1 MENRRRWHTRG
12 YLPHFDGD
20 VCQFITIR
28 LADSL
33 PQTVLARFEHEL
45 EANKLEKF
53 YSREKQIKIEE
64 FLDRGVGEC
73 LLSVPALAQIVMD
86 ALFHFESERYKTYSF
101 VIMPNH
107 AHWLMRPMPGWS
119 LSDIMKSVKGNTA
132 NLINKHL
139 GRKGAVWMPDY
150 FDRYIR
156 DSEHFEKAVRYIENN
171 PVKAGLCDA
180 PEEWVFGSAHP
191 EVRAR
196 LFG

>member
-1 MENRRRWHTRG
+1 M
-12 YLPHFDGD
+12 
-20 VCQFITIR
+20 
-28 LADSL
+28 

-45 EANKLEKF
+45 EANKLEKV

-107 AHWLMRPMPGWS
+107 VHWLMRPMPTWA
-119 LSDIMKSVKGNTA
+119 LSHIMKSVKGNTA
-132 NLINKHL
+132 FLINNHL
-139 GRKGAVWMPDY
+139 GREGALWMPDY

-156 DSEHFEKAVRYIENN
+156 DGEHFGKAVRYIENN
-171 PVKAGLCDA
+171 PVKAGLCEV
-180 PEEWVFGSAHP
+180 PEEWLYGSAHP